1 MKTKDKKICF
11 IGDSITEGVG
21 ASSKEKCYVSV
32 FEKIS
37 GADVTNLGISG
48 TRIARQQKNMINEIW
63 DSNEFLTRVD
73 KIPKDTQIIAIFG
86 GTNDYGHGDAPFGNM
101 NDRTADTFFGALHM
115 LSAAVIERFPAATV
129 FFMTPLKRYDEY
141 QKNASNSLTLES
153 YADAVKSVAKY
164 YSIPVLDL
172 YAEAGMQPCIEAQ
185 NKYYF
190 ADGVHPNDTGH
201 ERVAKKVMEFIKNL

>member
-73 KIPKDTQIIAIFG
+73 KIPEDTQI
-86 GTNDYGHGDAPFGNM
+86 
-101 NDRTADTFFGALHM
+101 
-115 LSAAVIERFPAATV
+115 
-129 FFMTPLKRYDEY
+129 
-141 QKNASNSLTLES
+141 
-153 YADAVKSVAKY
+153 
-164 YSIPVLDL
+164 
-172 YAEAGMQPCIEAQ
+172 
-185 NKYYF
+185 
-190 ADGVHPNDTGH
+190 
-201 ERVAKKVMEFIKNL
+201 